1 MLRVALVL
9 ATLAAAGYTGRLA
22 IYMFDE
28 SRTSYSVLDRDFFRN
43 HSCLSSYTE
52 AARLAPTGANIFDPA
67 VYSEVASDGGRGTR
81 HIGSFEV
88 DLYQYPPPFLVLP
101 ALAERLGLGFLAVRT
116 LWFLIQMTIL
126 VGSLVLTASW
136 IGGTRGAIAAMF
148 IPMMFLAPTTRVAL
162 QSGNFQVTAFPL
174 AMLAMIAFFK
184 FRPASAG
191 TALGGIALGF
201 CAVSKIYPGVLGIVL
216 LVQRRWTAVAATV
229 ASGAVITA
237 VALGAVGTKPFLDF
251 VHYQLPRI
259 DSGQAFFWIEFP
271 DMAPV
276 NQSVYGLVT
285 KLRALGVPGTSAATA
300 NLASSV
306 YALLLMV
313 VAVIGARRLQ
323 RLTDASAG
331 ASLIRL
337 RHAQLWLG
345 LLSLASFRSPFVPD
359 AYGLVGTLWLL
370 TLLATERQR
379 IAEWGALIALGVSF
393 SIVLD
398 GGLVPTPVPVW
409 MTLGSLAIQLA
420 AYGINFFAVLAP
432 ARRSVESPGSAIGPG
447 PGQRWHNRA
456 IADSLLAH

>member
-1 MLRVALVL
+1 LADCRIGGLSGLLISRTTPPMLRIALVI

-116 LWFLIQMTIL
+116 LWFLILMTIL

-251 VHYQLPRI
+251 RDSQSRILCLRPTVDGGCGHRRAAAAAADRRVRGRIADQAASRPTVAWSLESRVLP
-259 DSGQAFFWIEFP
+259 QP
-271 DMAPV
+271 
-276 NQSVYGLVT
+276 
-285 KLRALGVPGTSAATA
+285 LRA
-300 NLASSV
+300 
-306 YALLLMV
+306 
-313 VAVIGARRLQ
+313 
-323 RLTDASAG
+323 
-331 ASLIRL
+331 
-337 RHAQLWLG
+337 
-345 LLSLASFRSPFVPD
+345 
-359 AYGLVGTLWLL
+359 
-370 TLLATERQR
+370 
-379 IAEWGALIALGVSF
+379 
-393 SIVLD
+393 
-398 GGLVPTPVPVW
+398 
-409 MTLGSLAIQLA
+409 
-420 AYGINFFAVLAP
+420 
-432 ARRSVESPGSAIGPG
+432 
-447 PGQRWHNRA
+447 
-456 IADSLLAH
+456 